1 MTSNICEGSARPS
14 RATSRCGRRVGVLE
28 LILAPPRGDRE
39 GADDLRE
46 VVCFLKICSEQQND
60 ELQEIARSGERR
72 VLVWMLALK
81 LVMVVELDGP
91 HTHHSF
97 SRSTGPFLK
106 ADSELTP
113 ELPVQG
119 LLMFSVRAAAS
130 AEACVAGEGQAN
142 LQRTAGLRTE
152 TCMSDLCQLAERLRG
167 RRRRH
172 RGYDNPRLLL
182 FFGKQHTSML

>member
-14 RATSRCGRRVGVLE
+14 RATSRCGRRVGVRK

-39 GADDLRE
+39 GADNLRE

-60 ELQEIARSGERR
+60 ELQEIARSGERS
-72 VLVWMLALK
+72 VLVWMLPLK
-81 LVMVVELDGP
+81 LVMMVELDEP
-91 HTHHSF
+91 DTHHSF

-106 ADSELTP
+106 ADSEWTP

-119 LLMFSVRAAAS
+119 LLMFSVRAAVS
-130 AEACVAGEGQAN
+130 AEACVAGEGQAD

-152 TCMSDLCQLAERLRG
+152 TCMSDLCQPAERLRG

-172 RGYDNPRLLL
+172 RGYGNPRLLL
-182 FFGKQHTSML
+182 FLGK